1 MTHHIQVINNYLQSP
16 INGFINVLRN
26 FGKAVM
32 ESRMR
37 SAMAII
43 KDDLMKHRA
52 YRETYNELA
61 KMSDKELR
69 DIGITRGMIHH
80 IALEATYG
88 PQD

>member
-16 INGFINVLRN
+16 INGLLNGLRK
-26 FGKAVM
+26 FGRAFM

-52 YRETYNELA
+52 YRETYNELS

-69 DIGITRGMIHH
+69 DIGISRGMIHH
-80 IALEATYG
+80 IALESTYG
-88 PQD
+88 KQD

>member
-26 FGKAVM
+26 FGKAFT